1 MVEDVPGGLVRR
13 IYGNLGKLLSGKA
26 AAGLISLIYMI
37 IAAHALG
44 PTDYGVLVL
53 VHGFVTTVGGLIEFQ
68 GWHAVVRYGAA
79 ALARHDKTA
88 LIKLLR
94 FVGGIEIAGGIA
106 AIAAAACLAPILGP
120 RLGWSA
126 TALALALPYS
136 FALLGS
142 VRSTAAGYL
151 QLMGRFDLLGLHNAV
166 APAVRLA
173 GAILAWWMHAGLSG
187 FLIAWLV
194 AALLEWAS
202 LWAFALWVARQNIE
216 EAHILGPMRGV
227 TTDNPG
233 IWRFMLIA
241 NADITFG
248 ELAGR
253 ISPLIIGWMLGAE
266 AVGFYA
272 IAQRATVV
280 IAQPAQILG
289 QAAYAELARLVA
301 AGDDGRRLR
310 RAVLHC
316 ILIAMAAAVPVILVL
331 AFFGRE
337 VAILIGGKAFAD
349 AAPIMLWLTVARALL
364 LAGPPASSALIAMG
378 RPSMSVGAN
387 LIASLGLLPLLPLL
401 LGWFG
406 LPAAGWHAVLQ
417 AGVSSLLLLLFVFR
431 ESHEGVRITRL
442 AG

>member
-1 MVEDVPGGLVRR
+1 MVENVPGGLVRR
-13 IYGNLGKLLSGKA
+13 IYGNLGRLLSGKA
-26 AAGLISLIYMI
+26 TAGLISLVYMV
-37 IAAHALG
+37 IAARALG

-53 VHGFVTTVGGLIEFQ
+53 VHGFVTTVGGIIEFQ
-68 GWHAVVRYGAA
+68 GWHAVVRYGAGC
-79 ALARHDKTA
+79 LARDDKAA

-94 FVGGIEIAGGIA
+94 FVGGVEFAGGIA
-106 AIAAAACLAPILGP
+106 AIIVAACLAPILGP

-126 TALALALPYS
+126 TALAFALPYS

-151 QLMGRFDLLGLHNAV
+151 QLMGRFDLLGFHNAV
-166 APAVRLA
+166 APTVRLA
-173 GAILAWWMHAGLSG
+173 GAILAWWMEAGLAG

-194 AALLEWAS
+194 AALLEWAA
-202 LWAFALWVARQNIE
+202 LWVLALWVARCAMPE
-216 EAHILGPMRGV
+216 VHFLGPVKGV
-227 TTDNPG
+227 AHENPG

-241 NADITFG
+241 NADVTLG

-253 ISPLIIGWMLGAE
+253 IAPLIIGWMLGAE

-301 AGDDGRRLR
+301 SGDDGRRLR

-337 VAILIGGKAFAD
+337 VATLIGGKAFVE
-349 AAPIMLWLTVARALL
+349 AAPIMLWLTIARALM

-378 RPSMSVGAN
+378 RPSLSVSAN
-387 LIASLGLLPLLPLL
+387 LIANLGLLPLLPLL
-401 LGWFG
+401 LHWFG

-417 AGVSSLLLLLFVFR
+417 AGVSSLLLLIFVFR
-431 ESHEGVRITRL
+431 ESHGRLRVARL
-442 AG
+442 AD

>member
-53 VHGFVTTVGGLIEFQ
+53 VHGFVTTVGGLIEIQ

-106 AIAAAACLAPILGP
+106 ASAAAACLAPILGP